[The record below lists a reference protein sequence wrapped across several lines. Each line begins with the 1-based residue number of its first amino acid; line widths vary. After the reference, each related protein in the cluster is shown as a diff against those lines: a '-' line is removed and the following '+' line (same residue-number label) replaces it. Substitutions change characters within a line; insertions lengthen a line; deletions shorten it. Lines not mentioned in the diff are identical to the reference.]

1 MHIEFL
7 IRILTTFKAR
17 MTNETLLRT
26 VREERTRSIEEDRK
40 IRYLDILSEEK
51 DTRFILRL
59 QAKNLWKE

>member
-7 IRILTTFKAR
+7 IRILITFKAR

-59 QAKNLWKE
+59 QAKNLC